1 MANDKEGPMTK
12 KQIPITDTDDLSR
25 TLRESVAHADSLLG
39 EILLADGEI
48 TPEQLQ
54 ETLGAQKASE
64 PKKHL
69 GELLVEFEFVSQ
81 EQVNIAL
88 ADKLG
93 VPYVSL
99 EDFEIEQFPVSLIPP
114 DIALQY
120 NILPLAIIQ
129 DSLVV
134 AMENPFDWEALEVV
148 RFNVKKNIE
157 PVLSPARDITQ
168 ALNKFYSG
176 FSEDKLL
183 EEMESSPDFP
193 MTPVGVET
201 SPHIVA
207 QEANKAPIVR
217 LLDAIISQGI
227 LRKASDINIRPEK
240 MRVNVFYRIDG
251 KMQFVRTFHK
261 SLLQPL
267 ISRIKIMGQMDIAE
281 RRMPQDGH
289 ARVFRKNRPVDLRL
303 SIIPTVVGESA
314 VLRILDKEVGLKP
327 IDSIGLMPKELE
339 SLREMITKT
348 TGMLLVVGPTGSGK
362 STTLYAIL
370 NEIRKNNPHVIT
382 VEDPVEYHMEG
393 LEQIQTASSRGYT
406 FAEALR
412 HILRH
417 DPDVIMVGEIR
428 DSETVQIA
436 NKAALTGH
444 LVLSTLHTSDAPSTI
459 TRLTDMGV
467 EPYLLSSTLL
477 GVLSQRL
484 VRLNCSH
491 CVEEASDDDEIRK
504 TLGIKKSGVFF
515 RGKGCAACDFTG
527 YHGRHAV
534 CELLVITPEIRQLIN
549 EGATAQSIKKTAIQ
563 QGMVPIFESALELAR
578 EARISL
584 EEVYSVRLE

>member
-1 MANDKEGPMTK
+1 MTK
-12 KQIPITDTDDLSR
+12 KQIPLTDTDDLSR
-25 TLRESVAHADSLLG
+25 TLRESVAHADLLLG
-39 EILLADGEI
+39 DILLASGEI
-48 TPEQLQ
+48 SPEQLQ
-54 ETLGAQKASE
+54 EALDAQKASD

-69 GELLVEFEFVSQ
+69 GELLVEFEFASQ

-99 EDFEIEQFPVSLIPP
+99 EDFEIEQFPVSLIAP

-129 DSLVV
+129 GSLVV

-168 ALNKFYSG
+168 ALNKFYSD

-183 EEMESSPDFP
+183 EEMESSPNFP
-193 MTPVGVET
+193 MTPVGVDA
-201 SPHIVA
+201 SPHVVA

-227 LRKASDINIRPEK
+227 MRKASDINVRPEK
-240 MRVNVFYRIDG
+240 MRVNVYYRIDG

-261 SLLQPL
+261 SLLLPL
-267 ISRIKIMGQMDIAE
+267 ISRIKIMGHMDIAE

-289 ARVFRKNRPVDLRL
+289 ARVFRNNRPVDLRL

-327 IDSIGLMPKELE
+327 INSIGLMPKELE
-339 SLREMITKT
+339 SLKEMITKT
-348 TGMLLVVGPTGSGK
+348 TGMLLVVGPTDSGK

-382 VEDPVEYHMEG
+382 VEDPVEYHIEG
-393 LEQIQTASSRGYT
+393 LEQIQTAPSRGYT

-428 DSETVQIA
+428 DGETVQIA

-444 LVLSTLHTSDAPSTI
+444 LVLSTLHTNDAPSTI
-459 TRLTDMGV
+459 TRLIDMGV

-491 CVEEASDDDEIRK
+491 CVEEASDDAEIRK

-527 YHGRHAV
+527 FHGRHAV

-549 EGATAQSIKKTAIQ
+549 EGATAQLIKKTAIQ

>member
-1 MANDKEGPMTK
+1 MTK
-12 KQIPITDTDDLSR
+12 KQVSITDTDDLSR
-25 TLRESVAHADSLLG
+25 TLRESVAHANSLLG

-48 TPEQLQ
+48 TSEQLQ
-54 ETLGAQKASE
+54 ETLDAQKASE

-99 EDFEIEQFPVSLIPP
+99 EDFAVEQFPVSLIPP

-129 DSLVV
+129 GSLVI

-148 RFNVKKNIE
+148 RFNVKKSIE

-168 ALNKFYSG
+168 ALNKFYSD
-176 FSEDKLL
+176 FSEDNLL
-183 EEMESSPDFP
+183 AEIESSANFP
-193 MTPVGVET
+193 ITPIGVDA
-201 SPHIVA
+201 SPHVVA

-267 ISRIKIMGQMDIAE
+267 ISRIKIMGNMDIAE

-289 ARVFRKNRPVDLRL
+289 ARVFRSNRPVDLRL

-327 IDSIGLMPKELE
+327 IDSIGLAPKELE
-339 SLREMITKT
+339 SLKEMITKT

-382 VEDPVEYHMEG
+382 VEDPVEYHIEG

-444 LVLSTLHTSDAPSTI
+444 LVLSTLHTNDAPSTI

-504 TLGIKKSGVFF
+504 ALGIKKSGVFF
-515 RGKGCAACDFTG
+515 RGKGCAACDFSG

-549 EGATAQSIKKTAIQ
+549 DGATAQSIKKTAIQ

>member
-1 MANDKEGPMTK
+1 MTK
-12 KQIPITDTDDLSR
+12 KQVSITDTDDLSR
-25 TLRESVAHADSLLG
+25 TLRESVAHANSLLG

-48 TPEQLQ
+48 TSEQLQ
-54 ETLGAQKASE
+54 ETLDAQKASE

-99 EDFEIEQFPVSLIPP
+99 EDFAVEQFPVSLIPP

-129 DSLVV
+129 GSLVI

-148 RFNVKKNIE
+148 RFNVKKSIE

-168 ALNKFYSG
+168 ALNKFYSD
-176 FSEDKLL
+176 FSEDNLL
-183 EEMESSPDFP
+183 AEMESSANFSI
-193 MTPVGVET
+193 TPVGVDA
-201 SPHIVA
+201 SPHVVA

-267 ISRIKIMGQMDIAE
+267 ISRIKIMGNMDIAE

-289 ARVFRKNRPVDLRL
+289 ARVFRSNRPVDLRL

-327 IDSIGLMPKELE
+327 IDSIGLAPKELE
-339 SLREMITKT
+339 SLKEMITKT

-382 VEDPVEYHMEG
+382 VEDPVEYHIEG

-444 LVLSTLHTSDAPSTI
+444 LVLSTLHTNDAPSTI

-504 TLGIKKSGVFF
+504 ALGIKKSGVFF
-515 RGKGCAACDFTG
+515 RGKGCAACDFSG

-549 EGATAQSIKKTAIQ
+549 DGATAQSIKKTAIQ

>member
-1 MANDKEGPMTK
+1 MANDKERLMTK

-39 EILLADGEI
+39 DILLVAGEI
-48 TPEQLQ
+48 TSEQLQ
-54 ETLGAQKASE
+54 ETLDAQKASK

-69 GELLVEFEFVSQ
+69 GELLVAHEFVSQ

-99 EDFEIEQFPVSLIPP
+99 ADFEVEQFPVSLIPP

-120 NILPLAIIQ
+120 NILPLAVIQ
-129 DSLVV
+129 GSLVI

-148 RFNVKKNIE
+148 RFNVKKSIE
-157 PVLSPARDITQ
+157 PVLSPAHDITQ
-168 ALNKFYSG
+168 ALNKFYSD

-193 MTPVGVET
+193 MMPVGVDA
-201 SPHIVA
+201 SPHVVA

-267 ISRIKIMGQMDIAE
+267 ISRIKIMGHMDIAE

-289 ARVFRKNRPVDLRL
+289 ARVFRNSRPVDLRL

-327 IDSIGLMPKELE
+327 IDSIGLMPEELE
-339 SLREMITKT
+339 SLKEMITKT

-382 VEDPVEYHMEG
+382 VEDPVEYHIEG

-444 LVLSTLHTSDAPSTI
+444 LVLSTLHTNDASSTI

-491 CVEEASDDDEIRK
+491 CVEEVSDDADMRK
-504 TLGIKKSGVFF
+504 ALGLKKSGVFF
-515 RGKGCAACDFTG
+515 RGKGCASCDFTG

-563 QGMVPIFESALELAR
+563 QGMVPIFESALALAR

>member
-1 MANDKEGPMTK
+1 MTK
-12 KQIPITDTDDLSR
+12 KQIPINDTEDLAR

-39 EILLADGEI
+39 DILLTGGEI

-54 ETLGAQKASE
+54 ESLDAQKISE
-64 PKKHL
+64 PQKHL
-69 GELLVEFEFVSQ
+69 GELLVELGFTSQ

-99 EDFEIEQFPVSLIPP
+99 EDFEVEQFPVSLIPP

-120 NILPLAIIQ
+120 NMLPLAVIG
-129 DSLVV
+129 DLLVI
-134 AMENPFDWEALEVV
+134 AMENPFDWDALEIV

-157 PVLSPARDITQ
+157 PVLSPARDITR
-168 ALNKFYSG
+168 ALNKFYSD
-176 FSEDKLL
+176 FSEDNLL

-193 MTPVGVET
+193 VMPAGVDA
-201 SPHIVA
+201 SPHLVV

-227 LRKASDINIRPEK
+227 FRKASDINIRPEK
-240 MRVNVFYRIDG
+240 LRVNVFYRIDG

-261 SLLQPL
+261 SLLLPL
-267 ISRIKIMGQMDIAE
+267 ISRIKIMGHMDISE
-281 RRMPQDGH
+281 RRLPQDGH
-289 ARVFRKNRPVDLRL
+289 ARVFHNNRPVDLRL
-303 SIIPTVVGESA
+303 SVIPTVVGESA

-339 SLREMITKT
+339 ALRSMITQT

-382 VEDPVEYHMEG
+382 VEDPVEYHIEG

-428 DSETVQIA
+428 DGETVQIA

-444 LVLSTLHTSDAPSTI
+444 LVLSTLHTNDAPSTI

-477 GVLSQRL
+477 GVMSQRL
-484 VRLNCSH
+484 VRLNCPH
-491 CVEEASDDDEIRK
+491 CVEEVKGDDEIRK
-504 TLGIKKSGVFF
+504 ALGLKKSGVFF
-515 RGKGCAACDFTG
+515 RGKGCATCDFTG
-527 YHGRHAV
+527 SHGRHAV

-549 EGATAQSIKKTAIQ
+549 EGATAQSIREKAIQ
-563 QGMVPIFESALELAR
+563 QGMVPIVESALNLAR

>member
-1 MANDKEGPMTK
+1 MTK
-12 KQIPITDTDDLSR
+12 KQIPINDTEDLAR

-39 EILLADGEI
+39 DILLASGEI

-54 ETLGAQKASE
+54 ESLDAQKISE
-64 PKKHL
+64 PPKHL
-69 GELLVEFEFVSQ
+69 GELLVDLGFTSQ

-99 EDFEIEQFPVSLIPP
+99 EDFEVGQFPVSLIPP

-120 NILPLAIIQ
+120 NILPLAVIG
-129 DSLVV
+129 DLLVI
-134 AMENPFDWEALEVV
+134 AMENPFDWDALEIV

-157 PVLSPARDITQ
+157 PVLSPARDITR
-168 ALNKFYSG
+168 ALNKFYSD
-176 FSEDKLL
+176 FSEDNLL

-193 MTPVGVET
+193 VSSDGVDT
-201 SPHIVA
+201 SPHLVV

-240 MRVNVFYRIDG
+240 VRVNVFYRIDG

-261 SLLQPL
+261 SLLLPL
-267 ISRIKIMGQMDIAE
+267 MSRIKIMGHMDIAE
-281 RRMPQDGH
+281 RRLPQDGH
-289 ARVFRKNRPVDLRL
+289 ARVFRHNRPVDLRL
-303 SIIPTVVGESA
+303 SVIPTVVGESA

-339 SLREMITKT
+339 SLSSMITQT

-382 VEDPVEYHMEG
+382 VEDPVEYHIEG

-428 DSETVQIA
+428 DGETVQIA

-444 LVLSTLHTSDAPSTI
+444 LVLSTLHTNDAPSTI

-484 VRLNCSH
+484 VRLNCSR
-491 CVEEASDDDEIRK
+491 CVEEVSDDAELRKSLEIK
-504 TLGIKKSGVFF
+504 NSGVFF

-549 EGATAQSIKKTAIQ
+549 ESATAQSIRKLAIK
-563 QGMVPIFESALELAR
+563 QGMVPIFESALKLAR